1 MAAPFLP
8 PWLPANLTKF
18 APTNCTLASSFYAQ
32 AQIYEDAPIQKTIE
46 VLVNGLQGYW
56 MSNNITMPSPGE
68 IAAFVIDNLLASD
81 PTLATNITD
90 TVRKFVGQHCL
101 TDYCRVLPWQGN
113 ADLSG
118 RGVSRSTIK
127 LFGCILTLDRC
138 LSVTLFKLVLQH
150 STWPSSA

>member
-1 MAAPFLP
+1 
-8 PWLPANLTKF
+8 
-18 APTNCTLASSFYAQ
+18 
-32 AQIYEDAPIQKTIE
+32 
-46 VLVNGLQGYW
+46 